1 SNPALFR
8 VGNPDIFQRTI
19 EGLLNGIPFTGA
31 LLDNILISGATDD
44 EHLRNLEEN
53 HSTGYYA
60 RIKHGNGGQNRQ
72 KFERSKNLLQSSTV
86 LVHYDPKKKLLVAC
100 DALPYG
106 VGAVLSHEMEDG
118 TEKPIAFASRTL
130 TEAEKKYSQLDK
142 EGLAMVFAV
151 KKFHQ
156 FLYGRHFTIYTDH
169 KPLLGIFSS
178 ERAIPQMASS
188 RIQRWALTMSTYEYD
203 VIFRPGKENSNA
215 DALSRLP
222 LKIEPSTTPIPSEVV
237 NLMDQLSRSPVDA
250 GYQAIDNERSG
261 VSARWPTVV
270 QDDSIKPYFTRRN
283 ELSVQEGC
291 LLWGSRAVIPPQGR
305 SQVMDILH
313 QTHPGMSQMKGLA
326 RGYVWW
332 PGMDKAIEER
342 ARSCSTCQIHQK
354 VPPKAPMHPILV
366 DYAGPFMGK
375 MFLLIIDAHSKWL
388 DIHMTNSSNAETT
401 VVASQLRMTFASQGL
416 PEMVVSDKGPAFVS
430 KEFEEFLRKNEVRH
444 VTSAPYHPCSNGL
457 VERTVQTFKQA
468 MKKQKDFLQTR
479 LSRFLFK
486 YRITPHTT
494 TGQAP

>member
-1 SNPALFR
+1 MQPVLDCLGFR
-8 VGNPDIFQRTI
+8 ISAQGIDPVEAKVQAVKEAPIPTNISELKSYLGSTNFYGKFLPHLSSVLEPLYR
-19 EGLLNGIPFTGA
+19 LLRKNQTWKWGTEQTKA
-31 LLDNILISGATDD
+31 
-44 EHLRNLEEN
+44 
-53 HSTGYYA
+53 
-60 RIKHGNGGQNRQ
+60 
-72 KFERSKNLLQSSTV
+72 FERSKNLLQSSTV

-100 DALPYG
+100 VASPYG

-130 TEAEKKYSQLDK
+130 TAAEKKYSQLDK

-156 FLYGRHFTIYTDH
+156 FLYDRQHFTIYTDH

-178 ERAIPQMASS
+178 ERSIPQMASS
-188 RIQRWALTMSTYEYD
+188 RIQRWALTMLTYEYA

-237 NLMDQLSRSPVDA
+237 NLMDQLSRSPVDTGKIRQWTMRDPVLA
-250 GYQAIDNERSG
+250 QVYQFAMQG
-261 VSARWPTVV
+261 WPTVV

-291 LLWGSRAVIPPQGR
+291 LLWGSRVVIPPQGR

-313 QTHPGMSQMKGLA
+313 ETHPGMSRMKGLTS
-326 RGYVWW
+326 GYVWW
-332 PGMDKAIEER
+332 PGMDKAIEEQ
-342 ARSCSTCQIHQK
+342 ARRCSTCQTHQK
-354 VPPKAPMHPILV
+354 VPPKAPVHPWEWPHQPWSRIHV

-388 DIHMTNSSNAETT
+388 DIHMTNSCNAETT
-401 VVASQLRMTFASQGL
+401 VEKL
-416 PEMVVSDKGPAFVS
+416 
-430 KEFEEFLRKNEVRH
+430 
-444 VTSAPYHPCSNGL
+444 
-457 VERTVQTFKQA
+457 
-468 MKKQKDFLQTR
+468 
-479 LSRFLFK
+479 
-486 YRITPHTT
+486 
-494 TGQAP
+494 